1 MNLPEIIRPVAISWH
16 PTGSRYICTPEPEG
30 TEHDRDFIVQ
40 VEETELSGIAEFLAE
55 DGWQNGGSADEDE
68 DFVSYK
74 KVASDGI
81 TDNLILTHTKSYY
94 HKFVAMTTVAK
105 RLNLLDKAD
114 RVVLFRAGL
123 HSEYDEQY
131 STTNR
136 GVSPP
141 SAPSWARGNLPP
153 IRMTPPRPQTSTR
166 VTHSGAVVDS
176 YAIDDVVDTARYYVN
191 ETMVSAPLAAYR
203 GR

>member
-1 MNLPEIIRPVAISWH
+1 MNLPEIITPFAISWH

-30 TEHDRDFIVQ
+30 TEHDRDFIVRI
-40 VEETELSGIAEFLAE
+40 EETELSTIEELLAE
-55 DGWQNGGSADEDE
+55 DGWRNGGSAEEDE

-94 HKFVAMTTVAK
+94 RKFLAMTTVAK

-114 RVVLFRAGL
+114 RVALFRAGL
-123 HSEYDEQY
+123 HSECDEQN
-131 STTNR
+131 SIGSRRFMPT
-136 GVSPP
+136 
-141 SAPSWARGNLPP
+141 
-153 IRMTPPRPQTSTR
+153 PRPR
-166 VTHSGAVVDS
+166 PAVRDYEPPLRMS
-176 YAIDDVVDTARYYVN
+176 DAMVDTARYYVN
-191 ETMVSAPLAAYR
+191 ETMVSCPLAAYR